1 MTKKLS
7 KKKLRGIAE
16 ELGRYLIFDNL
27 NVEDVITILQVAY
40 CEDPDQMLDFVHDD
54 ITVWEKVEMEFTVR
68 EFIELAGIPT
78 DGLKGLKV
86 ILEFYME
93 IWYCYEDG
101 KGMNDALFTKTS
113 YEEIDATCKACELDV
128 IQTIDLS
135 YLDEDGNE
143 K

>member
-16 ELGRYLIFDNL
+16 ELDRYLICDSL
-27 NVEDVITILQVAY
+27 NTEDVIVILQVAF

-54 ITVWEKVEMEFTVR
+54 ISVWEKVEMEFTVA
-68 EFIELAGIPT
+68 EFCELAGIPT

-101 KGMNDALFTKTS
+101 KGMNDSLFTKTS
-113 YEEIDATCKACELDV
+113 YEECVNTATKCGMEIVQEIDM
-128 IQTIDLS
+128 S
-135 YLDEDGNE
+135 YLDADGNE

>member
-16 ELGRYLIFDNL
+16 ELGRYLICDNL

-40 CEDPDQMLDFVHDD
+40 CENPDQMLDFVHDD
-54 ITVWEKVEMEFTVR
+54 ITVR